1 MKTCQN
7 IVATNDMMKQQIVN
21 QFNAFATDAASR
33 TADVISS
40 IPVLIVQAYVYNSL
54 NDEQKLVKMV
64 DPQQQ

>member
-21 QFNAFATDAASR
+21 QFNTFAIDAASR

-54 NDEQKLVKMV
+54 TDEQKLVKMV

>member
-1 MKTCQN
+1 
-7 IVATNDMMKQQIVN
+7 MKQQIVN

-54 NDEQKLVKMV
+54 NDEQKLVKMI